1 MSPPAAD
8 ADLAV
13 RSSDHNTHV
22 DEPIAVK
29 GLKQATEREAPIV
42 KQDDLSV
49 KQDDLSVKPDGPI
62 DGLADEPAIKHDL
75 RNTLNGP
82 LKYSGSL
89 DSYKSVEVTPVIGR
103 EYPDIQLT
111 DLLND
116 DEKLKDLAILGTH
129 ASY

>member
-13 RSSDHNTHV
+13 RSSNHNTQV

-29 GLKQATEREAPIV
+29 SLTHATDKEALV
-42 KQDDLSV
+42 V
-49 KQDDLSVKPDGPI
+49 KQDDLSVKPEGSVNGPADGP
-62 DGLADEPAIKHDL
+62 AVKYDL
-75 RNTLNGP
+75 RNTLDGP

-89 DSYKSVEVTPVIGR
+89 DAYKSIEITPVIGR

-111 DLLND
+111 DLLNN
-116 DEKLKDLAILGTH
+116 DEKVRDLAILGTH
-129 ASY
+129 ASD